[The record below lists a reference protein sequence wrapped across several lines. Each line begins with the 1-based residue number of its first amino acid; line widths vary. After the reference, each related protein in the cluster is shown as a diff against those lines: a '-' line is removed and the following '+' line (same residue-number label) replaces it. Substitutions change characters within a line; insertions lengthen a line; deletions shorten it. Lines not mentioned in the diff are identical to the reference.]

1 MHNPYEVRKSS
12 LIAELSAAGMEAA
25 LITSPGSVFYLTGF
39 HCDPHERFM
48 GLLINPKESSYTLF
62 VPALDQESASGAA
75 MVSKLVAISDTDNA
89 YELLGKEAD
98 KSAAAIGIEKRHL
111 NVATYEQLAAVFAKA
126 AFRDVEPL
134 LMVLRLRK
142 SPEEIQRVHTA
153 VVIAEKVLH
162 EVSAKAAVGVS
173 ELELN
178 AEIEYRLRVLGG
190 DKPAFETSVLGGVR
204 SALPHGRSGE
214 YRLKENDF
222 LLIDMGVYKDG
233 YCSDITRTF
242 VIGEG
247 TAEQARIYD
256 AVLTANRQA
265 IAATEAGKPLAVVDR
280 AAREA
285 IEAQGYGEF
294 FNHRVGHGFGIDIHE
309 LPSVH
314 GSNEALIET
323 GLLFTVEPGIYVPGL
338 GGVRIEDDIYIG
350 EDGRPQVL
358 TSFPKELQRL

>member
-1 MHNPYEVRKSS
+1 MYNPYELRKSS
-12 LIAELSAAGMEAA
+12 LIAELSAGGIEAA
-25 LITSPGSVFYLTGF
+25 LITSPGSIFYLTGF
-39 HCDPHERFM
+39 HSDPHERFM
-48 GLLINPKESSYTLF
+48 GLLINPKESTYTLF
-62 VPALDQESASGAA
+62 VPALDQESASEEA

-98 KSAAAIGIEKRHL
+98 NSATAIGVEKRHL
-111 NVATYEQLAAVFAKA
+111 NVATYEQLAGVFHKA

-134 LMVLRLRK
+134 LMRLRLRK
-142 SPEEIQRVHTA
+142 SAEEIELVRAA
-153 VVIAEKVLH
+153 VVIAEKVLQ
-162 EVSAKAAVGVS
+162 EAAAKAAVGVS

-190 DKPAFETSVLGGVR
+190 DKPAFETSVLGGAR

-222 LLIDMGVYKDG
+222 LLIDMGVYKGG

-256 AVLTANRQA
+256 AVLAANHQA
-265 IAATEAGKPLAVVDR
+265 IAAAEAGRTLAVVDR

-285 IEAQGYGEF
+285 ITSRGYGEYF
-294 FNHRVGHGFGIDIHE
+294 THRVGHGFGIDIHE

-314 GSNEALIET
+314 GSNESLIET
-323 GLLFTVEPGIYVPGL
+323 GLLFTVEPGIYVPGV

-350 EDGRPQVL
+350 DDGKPQVL
-358 TSFPKELQRL
+358 TSFPKELQHL

>member
-1 MHNPYEVRKSS
+1 MYNPYELRKSS
-12 LIAELSAAGMEAA
+12 LIAELSAAGIEAA
-25 LITSPGSVFYLTGF
+25 LVTSPGSIFYLTGF
-39 HCDPHERFM
+39 HSDPHERFM
-48 GLLINPKESSYTLF
+48 GLLINPKESTYTLF
-62 VPALDQESASGAA
+62 VPALDQESASEAA

-98 KSAAAIGIEKRHL
+98 ISAAAIGIEKRHL
-111 NVATYEQLAAVFAKA
+111 NVATYEQLAGVFPKA

-134 LMVLRLRK
+134 LMRLRLRK
-142 SPEEIQRVHTA
+142 SAEEIELVRAA
-153 VVIAEKVLH
+153 VVIAEKVLQ
-162 EVSAKAAVGVS
+162 EAAAKAAVGVS

-190 DKPAFETSVLGGVR
+190 DKPAFETSVLGGAR

-222 LLIDMGVYKDG
+222 LLIDMGVYKGG

-256 AVLTANRQA
+256 AVLAANRQG
-265 IAATEAGKPLAVVDR
+265 IAAAEAGRTLAAVDR

-285 IEAQGYGEF
+285 ITSRGYGEYF
-294 FNHRVGHGFGIDIHE
+294 THRVGHGFGIDIHE

-314 GSNEALIET
+314 GSNESLIET
-323 GLLFTVEPGIYVPGL
+323 GLLFTVEPGVYVPGV
-338 GGVRIEDDIYIG
+338 GGVRIEDDIYIVD
-350 EDGRPQVL
+350 DGKPQVL
-358 TSFPKELQRL
+358 TSFPKELQHL